1 MRINK
6 SVPTS
11 QSHICDVQYIFKRNT
26 IYFLWE
32 KLHLH
37 GVFLAVKV
45 IVSEAKYKQVF
56 ASCHKKA
63 FFDFTSDNF
72 NSQNDHEEEV
82 FLPGK
87 YISCRLKMFTE
98 CHVKQF
104 SLAVCSKGG
113 GGGGYIQAL

>member
-1 MRINK
+1 M
-6 SVPTS
+6 
-11 QSHICDVQYIFKRNT
+11 
-26 IYFLWE
+26 
-32 KLHLH
+32 
-37 GVFLAVKV
+37 KV

-113 GGGGYIQAL
+113 GGGIYKPYKLTDVLNQAINRVYLAILLSESYITNISI